1 MSVICELIPQK
12 SEKDFNQLLPAILSI
27 WNDPKNLKYLSFT
40 LTPFSEEQFRQWLS
54 DHLENGIRFFAET
67 DEADDIQGISVLK
80 IDQVIG
86 FELFGLAV
94 RPEKQNQGTGK
105 RLTESAISLA
115 KSLHYNSLE
124 VSVFADNPR
133 MLRLMI
139 GNGFIPIKIQH
150 RMRSDGGDMVT
161 LRKPLS

>member
-1 MSVICELIPQK
+1 MSIIREFVPQD

-27 WNDPKNLKYLSFT
+27 WNDPKNLRYLSFT
-40 LTPFSEEQFRQWLS
+40 LITFSEEQFRQWLEHHI
-54 DHLENGIRFFAET
+54 DNGIKFFAEV
-67 DEADDIQGISVLK
+67 DESESIQGISVLK

-94 RPEKQNQGTGK
+94 RPERQNQGIGK
-105 RLTESAISLA
+105 RLVDHTVALAISQQF
-115 KSLHYNSLE
+115 NSVE

-139 GNGFIPIKIQH
+139 ANGFVPIKIQH
-150 RMRSDGGDMVT
+150 HMRCDGGDIVV
-161 LRKPLS
+161 LRKRLS